1 MKDFSTILLIKI
13 LRATV
18 DHVQQSPEIDQAIPD
33 VRELKRALLEQIV
46 RLQGSDL
53 EPVKSQLTRFPR
65 VRNGFHR

>member
-18 DHVQQSPEIDQAIPD
+18 DHVQQSPSIDQASPG

-46 RLQGSDL
+46 KHHANDPGPAKFTTQEMFGGA
-53 EPVKSQLTRFPR
+53 QW
-65 VRNGFHR
+65 N